1 VAQKQTEIS
10 SLCIPSRK
18 SRDVSVHFR
27 SGAGRACMSLRGVTQ
42 LGDVLPHAALFISE
56 SIIAR
61 ERRSGVLRPKTR
73 LSNYQL
79 GQALARFRA
88 CWLC

>member
-1 VAQKQTEIS
+1 
-10 SLCIPSRK
+10 
-18 SRDVSVHFR
+18 
-27 SGAGRACMSLRGVTQ
+27 MSLRGVTQ

-79 GQALARFRA
+79 GKHWPVLELAGCVETVLTSPCFCKLPQDWMEDVPRYCEFQ
-88 CWLC
+88 